1 MQKSTELLLEL
12 VGNEIC
18 GNPLDKAKLEQF
30 DETDYSKAL
39 RLANVHDI
47 ANIASLAIKD
57 NGIEISDKL
66 AEKVRLHIINS
77 VWRYENIKYEFVRIC
92 DVLEKAEIPFIP
104 LKGSVIRKYYPSP
117 AMRTSCDIDILV
129 HVKDLENAAEHVIK
143 ELNYTSNMK
152 DMHNISLFSQT
163 GVHFELHF
171 DLIEKGRLSCADEVL
186 KNVWDYTY
194 KPDENKSMYLMKD
207 EMLYFHHIAHM
218 AMHMLC
224 GGCGMRS
231 FLDVWVLNHRKEF
244 DFGRRAE
251 LLNKGGISKFAS
263 ESERLSEVW
272 FGNSVHNETTEIM
285 EDYVLKGG
293 IYGSISNAAAIK
305 TDGGARCK
313 ASNSVAN
320 KIWKPYDTLKYW
332 YPKLYGR
339 KYLLP
344 FYEVKRW
351 FKLIFGGAVTQNAKM
366 NKYRKKVDAEYTE
379 SAEKMIENLELNK

>member
-1 MQKSTELLLEL
+1 MQKSTALLLKL
-12 VGNEIC
+12 VGNEVC
-18 GNPLDKAKLEQF
+18 GNPLDIYELEQF
-30 DETDYSKAL
+30 DETDYARAL
-39 RLANVHDI
+39 RLASVHDI

-57 NGIEISDKL
+57 NGIKISDKL
-66 AEKVRLHIINS
+66 AEKVKMHVINS
-77 VWRYENIKYEFVRIC
+77 VWRYENIKYEFASIC
-92 DVLEKAEIPFIP
+92 NVFENAHIPFIP
-104 LKGSVIRKYYPSP
+104 LKGAVIREYYPNP

-129 HVKDLENAAEHVIK
+129 HAEDLETAAELVIK
-143 ELNYTSNMK
+143 ELKYTSNMK

-171 DLIEKGRLSCADEVL
+171 DLIEKGRLSCADEIL
-186 KNVWDYTY
+186 KNVWDYAY
-194 KPDENKSMYLMKD
+194 KPDENKSMYLMSD

-231 FLDVWVLNHRKEF
+231 FLDVWVLNHRKKFNSEC
-244 DFGRRAE
+244 RAE
-251 LLNKGGISKFAS
+251 LLGKGGILKFAS

-272 FGNSVHNETTEIM
+272 FGGSEHNETTEIM
-285 EDYVLKGG
+285 EDFVLKGG
-293 IYGSISNAAAIK
+293 TYGSISNAAAIK
-305 TDGGARCK
+305 TDDGAVCK

-332 YPKLYGR
+332 YPNLYGK

-351 FKLIFGGAVTQNAKM
+351 FKLLFGGTVTKNAKM
-366 NKYRKKVDAEYTE
+366 NRYKKTIDSEYTE
-379 SAEKMIENLELNK
+379 SAEKMLENLELKK